1 MIGGHGF
8 RNADGSFARTLA
20 ASLTRRRLTSG
31 HCLRCDRAW
40 NDEPV
45 PIDFADSPEPTLG
58 VEWEFALVDKQSRD
72 LVNAASELFD
82 LVSLAPRRPATAST
96 RSCSATPS
104 S

>member
-1 MIGGHGF
+1 MVNTYDGH
-8 RNADGSFARTLA
+8 
-20 ASLTRRRLTSG
+20 
-31 HCLRCDRAW
+31 
-40 NDEPV
+40 V
-45 PIDFADSPEPTLG
+45 PIDFPIAFKSSAEPTLG

-82 LVSLAPRRPATAST
+82 LVSPAARSAPRSST

>member
-1 MIGGHGF
+1 M
-8 RNADGSFARTLA
+8 
-20 ASLTRRRLTSG
+20 
-31 HCLRCDRAW
+31 
-40 NDEPV
+40 

-72 LVNAASELFD
+72 LVNAASEMFD
-82 LVSLAPRRPATAST
+82 LVSFAARPHSHGST